1 MTADPFTNPFDA
13 KSDPDRHWIW
23 QHLVGIDSDAFARGD
38 WSMIENDFAAD
49 RFEGIRCGE
58 SADPDDWTIAFA
70 TLADYRTSWLAASR
84 EYLKKQFVGLSHR
97 EAVYRRCRI
106 DRIDIAGDR
115 ALVHKKFSGALPLAD
130 GSALTGSR
138 QTLYRLHRID
148 GAWKIVGFLGQ
159 LPLDEPS

>member
-1 MTADPFTNPFDA
+1 MINPFHA

-23 QHLVGIDSDAFARGD
+23 HHLVAIDSDAFVLSD

-58 SADPDDWTIAFA
+58 SSDPDDWTIAFA
-70 TLADYRTSWLAASR
+70 TLDQYRDSWLAASC

-106 DRIDIAGDR
+106 DRIDIAGVR
-115 ALVHKKFSGALPLAD
+115 ALVHKKFSGTLPLAD
-130 GSALTGSR
+130 GTMLTGSR
-138 QTLYRLHRID
+138 QTLYRLHRIG